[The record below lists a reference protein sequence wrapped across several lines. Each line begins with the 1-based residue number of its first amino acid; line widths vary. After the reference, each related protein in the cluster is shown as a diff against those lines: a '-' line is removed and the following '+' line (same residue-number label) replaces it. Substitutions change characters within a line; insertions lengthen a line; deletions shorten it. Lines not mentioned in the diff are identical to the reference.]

1 MAHDSERLS
10 DLLSRR
16 KFLVASGAAGAVGLA
31 GCSSGGDG
39 GAATTADDGGDSA
52 DGSDTGG
59 DGSDGDSGTDGDSG
73 AGGDTALSVWYS
85 IGGDK
90 GDLVA
95 TLAEEYGEE
104 TDGVT
109 LSASHEGSYGE
120 TFDAA
125 LRGIRNND
133 PPALAH
139 LNAVHTVPTYNSGS
153 FQPIQSIIDDVN
165 PDDYIGAALDY
176 YRVGDDDQFMAL
188 PFNASSPVLMYNKDA
203 FADAGLDPEG
213 EDYEPTFSAFRN
225 VCEAIVDDAGFDAG
239 ATWGNITWFVE
250 NWFALQNQPFV
261 NNENGRAEAPT
272 EVNLDSEAAER
283 FYTWW
288 MDLYADDLYQL
299 SSGWGDAR
307 QAFVNQDA
315 AMLIDSSSNIVAQ
328 RQAAEEAG
336 YEMGLLE
343 VPSAE
348 NTWAGALIG
357 GGAMFVPRGIDE
369 QTATAAGE
377 FAKWIA
383 SPEQQARWHKG
394 TGYYPVHKDSIELLE
409 EDGWFEEQDGMRL
422 AMDQLLDSEDTPATR
437 GALIEDHG
445 QVRDLLS
452 NGADR
457 MFDGEDV
464 STVLSDVKTEVDD
477 LLARSA

>member
-1 MAHDSERLS
+1 MVQSPDGDSSPSTTRRR
-10 DLLSRR
+10 LLST
-16 KFLVASGAAGAVGLA
+16 AAVGSAAVLA
-31 GCSSGGDG
+31 GCGGSAADGTATEGSDGGDDDDP
-39 GAATTADDGGDSA
+39 TASNDDDGG
-52 DGSDTGG
+52 GEPTE
-59 DGSDGDSGTDGDSG
+59 
-73 AGGDTALSVWYS
+73 LSLWYS

-95 TLAEEYGEE
+95 ELAEDYAARADEAS
-104 TDGVT
+104 V
-109 LSASHEGSYGE
+109 SSSHEGSYGE
-120 TFDAA
+120 TFDAT
-125 LRGIRNND
+125 LRAIRNND
-133 PPALAH
+133 PPTLAH

-153 FQPIQSIIDDVN
+153 FQPIQSVIDDVN

-176 YRVGDDDQFMAL
+176 YRIGDDDEFMAL

-203 FADAGLDPEG
+203 FEEAGLDPEG
-213 EDYEPTFSAFRN
+213 GDYEPTFDSFRD

-250 NWFALQNQPFV
+250 NWFALQDQTFV
-261 NNENGRAEAPT
+261 NNENGRAGAPT
-272 EVNLDSEAAER
+272 EINLDTEAAER

-288 MDLYADDLYQL
+288 MGLYEDDLYQL

-315 AMLIDSSSNIVAQ
+315 AMLVDSSSNIVAQ
-328 RQAAEEAG
+328 REAANEAG

-348 NTWAGALIG
+348 DTWAGALIG
-357 GGAMFVPRGIDE
+357 GGAMFVPRGVDE
-369 QTATAAGE
+369 ETVTAAGE

-394 TGYYPVHKDSIELLE
+394 TGYYPVHKDAIEILE

-422 AMDQLLDSEDTPATR
+422 AMNQLLDSEDTPATR

-445 QVRDLLS
+445 QVRDMLS

-464 STVLSDVKTEVDD
+464 STVLSDVKSDVDE

>member
-1 MAHDSERLS
+1 M
-10 DLLSRR
+10 
-16 KFLVASGAAGAVGLA
+16 SGTVGAVALA
-31 GCSSGGDG
+31 GCSSSGDDGDDGSTDNVDGGGDESADTDDTG
-39 GAATTADDGGDSA
+39 GSDDADDGND
-52 DGSDTGG
+52 
-59 DGSDGDSGTDGDSG
+59 DSGNDAS
-73 AGGDTALSVWYS
+73 LSVWYS

-104 TDGVT
+104 TEGVA
-109 LSASHEGSYGE
+109 LSSSHEGSYGE
-120 TFDAA
+120 TFDAT

-176 YRVGDDDQFMAL
+176 YRVGEDNQFMAL

-203 FADAGLDPEG
+203 FEEAGLDPEG
-213 EDYEPTFSAFRN
+213 EEYEPTFQEFRN
-225 VCEAIVDDAGFDAG
+225 VCEAIVDDAGFDSG

-272 EVNLDSEAAER
+272 EVNLDSDAAER

-288 MDLYADDLYQL
+288 MDLYDDDLYQL
-299 SSGWGDAR
+299 SDSWGDAR

-343 VPSAE
+343 VPSSE
-348 NTWAGALIG
+348 ETWAGALIG
-357 GGAMFVPRGIDE
+357 GGAMFVPRGIDD
-369 QTATAAGE
+369 QTARAAGE
-377 FAKWIA
+377 FAKWVA
-383 SPEQQARWHKG
+383 SPEQQARWHQG
-394 TGYYPVHKDSIELLE
+394 TGYYPVHKDSIEILE
-409 EDGWFEEQDGMRL
+409 DDGWFEEQDGMRL

-464 STVLSDVKTEVDD
+464 SSVLSDVKSDVDE